1 MTNEELAAR
10 IKAGEAGLYGELW
23 ENMRRL
29 IGRETLRFY
38 LLHTSSCDGAG
49 VTPEDLL
56 QCGFLA
62 LYDAVQAY
70 DPASG
75 YKLTTFLKY
84 PLKTQISEA
93 LGTRTRKRRP
103 LNGCT
108 SLDLPI
114 GEDEDGATL
123 GDMVPDPEAAM
134 AIEDAERRADME
146 ALRRDLDACL
156 SVVDSDSAE
165 VIRARFYQGNTLD
178 AVAAARGVDREQVRK
193 LEQKGL
199 AQLRKGK
206 AFRAL
211 RQYRD
216 EYIQTHATQYVS
228 FEAWKQGGSVEERLI
243 ERLELRR
250 SGRI

>member
-1 MTNEELAAR
+1 MTNEELAVR

-38 LLHTSSCDGAG
+38 LLHTSSCDDAG
-49 VTPEDLL
+49 VTPDDLL

-62 LYDAVQAY
+62 LHDAVQSY
-70 DPASG
+70 DPETG
-75 YKLTTFLKY
+75 YKLSTFLKY

-93 LGTRTRKRRP
+93 MGTRTKKRRP

-123 GDMVPDPEAAM
+123 GDMVPDPDAER
-134 AIEDAERRADME
+134 AIEDAERRADM
-146 ALRRDLDACL
+146 ASLRRDLESCL
-156 SVVDSDSAE
+156 AVIDPDCAE

-178 AVAAARGVDREQVRK
+178 AVAAKRGADREQVRK

-199 AQLRKGK
+199 AQLRRGK

-216 EYIQTHATQYVS
+216 EYIQTHAMQYVS